1 MARPINL
8 FQGPAPQAMAMMGQG
23 LSEAGARIG
32 QFQQQGMQALGQG
45 LAEGLQGAASAVKD
59 IKTAQ
64 AANNV
69 TKSIF
74 SDRTMFKMFFPEGT
88 EEQREKMLSSFN
100 DTIKS
105 NGQMGGLQFTSQIMG
120 PFLEQQRLGQQFQQ
134 QMKLAQAK
142 MQKSPDYSPV
152 ISALD
157 KEIASIE
164 NVDAPLPY
172 QPKESGVNSLPLIE
186 PQQGQS
192 GMNMADMLGK
202 FLTKKYG
209 KPVGKP
215 SNQDIL
221 EFERFLQS
229 GGE

>member
-1 MARPINL
+1 
-8 FQGPAPQAMAMMGQG
+8 MMGQG

-32 QFQQQGMQALGQG
+32 QLEQQGMQALGQG

-88 EEQREKMLSSFN
+88 EEQRDKMLSSFN

-120 PFLEQQRLGQQFQQ
+120 PFLEQQRLGQQFQK
-134 QMKLAQAK
+134 QMQLAGMHEAAATQRSVMALERQREEEIAK
-142 MQKSPDYSPV
+142 MLFGSSKTKASQPVEPLEQAPSRMFSPGTLGDR
-152 ISALD
+152 I
-157 KEIASIE
+157 KMSI
-164 NVDAPLPY
+164 
-172 QPKESGVNSLPLIE
+172 GV
-186 PQQGQS
+186 Q
-192 GMNMADMLGK
+192 
-202 FLTKKYG
+202 
-209 KPVGKP
+209 
-215 SNQDIL
+215 
-221 EFERFLQS
+221 
-229 GGE
+229 

>member
-1 MARPINL
+1 MS
-8 FQGPAPQAMAMMGQG
+8 MMGQG
-23 LSEAGARIG
+23 FIEAGANIG
-32 QFQQQGMQALGQG
+32 RTLQQGGAALG
-45 LAEGLQGAASAVKD
+45 EGIAKGIESAAGAMKQSNSAK
-59 IKTAQ
+59 

-69 TKSIF
+69 TKSILGDE
-74 SDRTMFKMFFPEGT
+74 SMFKMFFPEGT
-88 EEQREKMLSSFN
+88 EEQRKNMLSSFN
-100 DTIKS
+100 DTIKN

-164 NVDAPLPY
+164 NVDAPLPS

-192 GMNMADMLGK
+192 GINMADMLGK

-229 GGE
+229 GGR